1 MTEPTSRQPPVPNRL
16 SSMPEAVPN
25 QLSTPAGVPPAPR
38 PTDEGIAPG
47 PTSGTE
53 SPAETSGVRVSRLR
67 VVVMVGIGLLFVI
80 GFVFRDRMAGNATDI
95 RVGDC
100 FMVPRASPGFSLE
113 PQLID
118 EVAHSPCKEPHDGEA
133 IFVGNYDAD
142 ADATFPAGPAID
154 DFWEAECVPAF
165 EAYTG
170 SALADVQHLAVG
182 LFQPGPESWRHGDRE
197 VMCYLTPLDGTTSQS
212 YKDVRP

>member
-38 PTDEGIAPG
+38 PTDEGIAPA

-100 FMVPRASPGFSLE
+100 FMVPRASPGLSLE
-113 PQLID
+113 PQLVGDVTHI
-118 EVAHSPCKEPHDGEA
+118 PCKERHDAEA
-133 IFVGNYDAD
+133 FFVGQYDAA
-142 ADATFPAGPAID
+142 ADATMPPSSAFDA
-154 DFWEAECVPAF
+154 FWEAECVPAF

-170 SALADVQHLAVG
+170 SAYADVEHLTSG
-182 LFQPGPESWRHGDRE
+182 FLQPGPDAWQGGDRE
-197 VMCYLTPLDGTTSQS
+197 MMCYLTPISGSTSQS